1 LVEQGIIGLLAFIFV
16 LLAPIMF
23 FLNIIKYKLFN
34 YQERALAASGMLI
47 ILHFGFYSFT
57 ATVFA
62 HQSTTLFFAVF
73 LVIIIGL
80 STFKDKKR

>member
-1 LVEQGIIGLLAFIFV
+1 
-16 LLAPIMF
+16 MF
-23 FLNIIKYKLFN
+23 FLNIIKYNLFN
-34 YQERALAASGMLI
+34 NQERALVASGMLI

-62 HQSTTLFFAVF
+62 HQSTALFFAVL

-80 STFKDKKR
+80 STSKDKKR